1 MCQVGINVRMSW
13 QALRSLPSHPS
24 SHTNTLLPCLEHM
37 VHQQRHL
44 AVLTPGS
51 CASSSPVGSLG
62 TATSSTTCGSS
73 WVKRRAMN
81 YFEAAAANLTFIQE
95 IHYKHMTASQ
105 STCHPHTNTRLTTWL
120 VSCAKGLCVSSYDCM
135 VHLRWKTADALWW
148 ISACCSL
155 STSSTSAFQKG
166 PGRQTSGSSW
176 PTKGVFFLNPQIYKS
191 EKKKNISGS
200 KIMRFGLHLAASA
213 NLFVLGRMESKV
225 SQGLYWK
232 KFPFHFHNE
241 QMDVWPFNSA
251 IIASHSISNGGFD
264 NQGHLP
270 EALWIHLSGDT
281 MDCW

>member
-73 WVKRRAMN
+73 RVKRRAMN

-105 STCHPHTNTRLTTWL
+105 STCHPHTNARLTVWL
-120 VSCAKGLCVSSYDCM
+120 VCCAKGLCVSSCDSM
-135 VHLRWKTADALWW
+135 VHLRWKTEDAQWW
-148 ISACCSL
+148 LSECCIYAEHKCFSKRPRETDEWEL
-155 STSSTSAFQKG
+155 LAYQRCFFSKPSNL
-166 PGRQTSGSSW
+166 QTGE
-176 PTKGVFFLNPQIYKS
+176 
-191 EKKKNISGS
+191 EKKSQV
-200 KIMRFGLHLAASA
+200 AA
-213 NLFVLGRMESKV
+213 K
-225 SQGLYWK
+225 
-232 KFPFHFHNE
+232 
-241 QMDVWPFNSA
+241 
-251 IIASHSISNGGFD
+251 
-264 NQGHLP
+264 
-270 EALWIHLSGDT
+270 
-281 MDCW
+281 